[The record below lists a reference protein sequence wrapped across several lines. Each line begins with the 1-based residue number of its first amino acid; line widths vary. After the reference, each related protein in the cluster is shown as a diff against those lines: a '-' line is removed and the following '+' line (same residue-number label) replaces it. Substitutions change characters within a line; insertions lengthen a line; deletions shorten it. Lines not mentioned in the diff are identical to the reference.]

1 MNKDTIATVGK
12 NTHNERMDQ
21 LRKFKEDYEHSE
33 DTVSSDISIACPE
46 TDVFMKIHEQPQPVG
61 Q

>member
-1 MNKDTIATVGK
+1 
-12 NTHNERMDQ
+12 MDQ